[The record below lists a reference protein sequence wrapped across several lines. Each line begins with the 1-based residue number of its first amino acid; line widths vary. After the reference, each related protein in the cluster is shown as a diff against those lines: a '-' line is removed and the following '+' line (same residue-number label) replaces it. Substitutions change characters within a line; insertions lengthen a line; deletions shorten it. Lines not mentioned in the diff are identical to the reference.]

1 MRTAV
6 VVLGD
11 LGRSPR
17 MQYHALALAVNAG
30 DVDLVGLEGAPLH
43 AALTAEPRLHSHRLG
58 DGAFRSRAAG
68 GRQRFVWM
76 SAARAA
82 LHASRLLRTLLRLPK
97 LDVIL
102 VQNPPAAPTLAVAWL
117 AARMRGARLIVDWHN
132 LSHAVLAVPL
142 GEHHRAV
149 RSLMR
154 GERRW
159 GRRADAHLAVS
170 HALADWLKRQWNI
183 TATVLYDRPT
193 AFFAKPS
200 LDAANELWQRLA
212 RELNLGSRRLPLV
225 VCPTSWTPD
234 EDFDLLL
241 EALERTDRTLSA
253 EGGKDPAAA
262 DLAVLLTGRGGLRD
276 EVSKRIARRDF
287 KHVAVRTVWLEPAD
301 YPVLVGM
308 ADAGLCLHQSSSGL
322 DLPMKLADFRGAGVP
337 ACAYDYAPVL
347 GEVLTPGREGVV
359 FRDPGELTTVLLALA
374 RADLTSVPAFA
385 SARTWLM
392 ANPVERWEEQWTRVA
407 GPVLGAA
414 TPSALV
420 QSS

>member
-1 MRTAV
+1 
-6 VVLGD
+6 
-11 LGRSPR
+11 

-43 AALTAEPRLHSHRLG
+43 AALTAEPRLRSHRLS
-58 DGAFRSRAAG
+58 DGSFKSRATG
-68 GRQRFVWM
+68 GRRRFVWM

-82 LHASRLLRTLLRLPK
+82 IQASGLLKMLLRLPK
-97 LDVIL
+97 PDVII

-117 AARMRGARLIVDWHN
+117 AARMRGARLIIDWHN
-132 LSHAVLAVPL
+132 LAHTVLAVPL

-149 RSLMR
+149 RSLTR
-154 GERRW
+154 AERRW
-159 GRRADAHLAVS
+159 GKRADAHLTVS
-170 HALADWLKRQWNI
+170 HALADWLKRQWGI
-183 TATVLYDRPT
+183 SATVLYDRPT

-200 LDAANELWQRLA
+200 LDAANDLWQRLA
-212 RELNLGSRRLPLV
+212 RELSLGPRRLPLV

-241 EALERTDRTLSA
+241 EALERADRTLMT
-253 EGGKDPAAA
+253 ERGKEATSP
-262 DLAVLLTGRGGLRD
+262 DLAVLLTGRGALRD
-276 EVSKRIARRDF
+276 EVTRRVARRDF
-287 KHVAVRTVWLEPAD
+287 KRIAVRTVWLEPAD

-347 GEVLTPGREGVV
+347 GEVLTPGREGVT

-392 ANPVERWEEQWTRVA
+392 ANPAERWEEQWTRVA
-407 GPVLGAA
+407 GPVVGA
-414 TPSALV
+414 TSASV
-420 QSS
+420 VH

>member
-1 MRTAV
+1 
-6 VVLGD
+6 
-11 LGRSPR
+11 

-43 AALTAEPRLHSHRLG
+43 AALTAEPRLHSHRLS
-58 DGAFRSRAAG
+58 DSRFKSRAAG
-68 GRQRFVWM
+68 GRSRFVWM
-76 SAARAA
+76 SAARATLQA
-82 LHASRLLRTLLRLPK
+82 GSLLKTLLRLPK
-97 LDVIL
+97 PDVIL
-102 VQNPPAAPTLAVAWL
+102 VQNPPAAPTLAVAWA
-117 AARMRGARLIVDWHN
+117 AARIRGARLIIDWHN
-132 LSHAVLAVPL
+132 LSHSILAVPL

-154 GERRW
+154 VERRW

-170 HALADWLKRQWNI
+170 QTLAEWLKRQWNI
-183 TATVLYDRPT
+183 QATVLYDRPT

-212 RELNLGSRRLPLV
+212 RELNLGSRRVPLV

-241 EALERTDRTLSA
+241 EALERTDRTLTA
-253 EGGKDPAAA
+253 ERGKDTAA
-262 DLAVLLTGRGGLRD
+262 DLAVLLTGRGALRD
-276 EVSKRIARRDF
+276 DVSKRISRREF

-308 ADAGLCLHQSSSGL
+308 ADAGLCLHRSSSGL

-347 GEVLTPGREGVV
+347 SEVLTPGREGVT

-374 RADLTSVPAFA
+374 HADLTSVPAFA
-385 SARTWLM
+385 SARAWLT
-392 ANPVERWEEQWTRVA
+392 AHPIERWEEQWTRVA
-407 GPVLGAA
+407 GPVLDAP
-414 TPSALV
+414 TPSPLV
-420 QSS
+420 QGS